1 MKSRKGEYYI
11 ACYNHGEMYLR
22 TKTGYILDYGE
33 NQYGMCRGEDG
44 LYRIT
49 DLQTGAMLNIPVP
62 GNYSIAQTYIQ
73 LKRIVKESGGRLDA
87 WRKRQEFRE
96 AARKIRAAHEAEE
109 RWNAMSEEEKKESTR
124 ACIAAAK
131 IVGEALLQKMREE
144 YKP

>member
-11 ACYNHGEMYLR
+11 VCRKNGEMYLHK
-22 TKTGYILDYGE
+22 KTGYILDDGE

-49 DLQTGAMLNIPVP
+49 DLQTGALLNIAVQ

-73 LKRIVKESGGRLDA
+73 LQRIVKESGGRLDA
-87 WRKRQEFRE
+87 WRRRREFRE
-96 AARKIRAAHEAEE
+96 AARRIRAAHEADE
-109 RWNAMSEEEKKESTR
+109 RWNAMSEEEKKESER

-144 YKP
+144 YKT

>member
-22 TKTGYILDYGE
+22 KKTGYILDDGE

-49 DLQTGAMLNIPVP
+49 DLKTGALLNIPVP

-73 LKRIVKESGGRLDA
+73 LQQIVKESGWWLDA
-87 WRKRQEFRE
+87 WRRKLEFRK
-96 AARKIRAAHEAEE
+96 AARKIRAAHEADE
-109 RWNAMSEEEKKESTR
+109 RRNAMSEEE
-124 ACIAAAK
+124 
-131 IVGEALLQKMREE
+131 Q
-144 YKP
+144 

>member
-11 ACYNHGEMYLR
+11 VCHKNGEMYLHK
-22 TKTGYILDYGE
+22 KTGYILDDGK

-49 DLQTGAMLNIPVP
+49 DLQTGALLNIAVQ

-73 LKRIVKESGGRLDA
+73 LQRIVKESGGRLDA
-87 WRKRQEFRE
+87 WRRKRAFRE
-96 AARKIRAAHEAEE
+96 AARRIRAAHEADE
-109 RWNAMSEEEKKESTR
+109 RWNAMSEEEKKESER

-131 IVGEALLQKMREE
+131 IVGEELLRKMREE

>member
-11 ACYNHGEMYLR
+11 VCQKNVEMYLYK
-22 TKTGYILDYGE
+22 KTGYILDDGK

-49 DLQTGAMLNIPVP
+49 DLDTGALLNIPVP

-73 LKRIVKESGGRLDA
+73 LQRIVKESGGRLDA
-87 WRKRQEFRE
+87 LRRKRAFRE
-96 AARKIRAAHEAEE
+96 SARKIRAANEADE
-109 RWNAMSEEEKKESTR
+109 RWNAMSEEERKESER
-124 ACIAAAK
+124 ECIAAAK

-144 YKP
+144 YKT